1 MSAIHY
7 RLSINNSARAPR
19 YTFSYANTR
28 KISLAVSR
36 YGASVSFYSS
46 KYYPEHLANHYL
58 HSLIKESIK
67 RIALI
72 YLLQNQKPLVIKKIG
87 LTIERRGREP
97 EVVDLT
103 GSLVFYQMFEEP
115 LLRPLSDTW
124 KDPAVLQKVLNYR
137 KSKDDLAR
145 NVSALY
151 AYLFSKTKKKEME
164 RFSYLWIAMNG
175 FFASI
180 IESTNERASMNY
192 FVKKY
197 NLGSAVLSSK
207 YRKKVCSEA
216 VFELLKVPE
225 PVTKE
230 KLDENAQN
238 PFTVFVAQKLG
249 EYDRKDFDVTPYGFL
264 LTDLPYYLRCS
275 LFHAMRPLEL
285 FSFESDWELRTL
297 RIVNGLLEEFLD
309 QNLHD
314 IFL

>member
-97 EVVDLT
+97 ETIDLT
-103 GSLVFYQMFEEP
+103 DSLVFYQMFDEP
-115 LLRPLSDTW
+115 LLRPLSDAW
-124 KDPAVLQKVLNYR
+124 KDPAVLQKVLLYR

-175 FFASI
+175 FFAAVSG
-180 IESTNERASMNY
+180 TTKDRDAMNL
-192 FVKKY
+192 FVNKFG
-197 NLGSAVLSSK
+197 LGSTVLPG
-207 YRKKVCSEA
+207 REREKVCSEA

-230 KLDENAQN
+230 KLDENAQD
-238 PFTVFVAQKLG
+238 PFTAFIAAKHG
-249 EYDRKDFDVTPYGFL
+249 EYDKKDFDVTPYGFL

-275 LFHAMRPLEL
+275 LFHAMCPLEL

-297 RIVNGLLEEFLD
+297 RIVNGLLEDFLD
-309 QNLHD
+309 QNLYD